1 MSDQDKQEILQAIE
15 GLKQENAAQMEG
27 LRQQNSAQ
35 HDEQLSFLKT
45 LNSMVIWLKA
55 KWERFGRGSTTW
67 PGDPK

>member
-1 MSDQDKQEILQAIE
+1 MSNEDKKEILQAIE
-15 GLKQENAAQMEG
+15 GLKQQNAAQLEG

-45 LNSMVIWLKA
+45 GNAMLIWLKS
-55 KWERFGRGSTTW
+55 KWERFSRGSTTW